1 MPDPRPRFTEL
12 ERPFVCTMVSEPTV
26 EAAAAVVKQSA
37 FEGAD
42 SFIVNLMGDGEFG
55 LEREYLNEADLGE
68 LFASTSLPGLAC
80 YYRWQYDGE
89 PVPESDAERM
99 EILRTAVR
107 AGARAVDVVGDTFDP
122 TPGPEEFSE
131 AATEYALDPDS
142 PPREVF
148 ADEPAIERQQREIE
162 AIHELGGEVQMTA
175 HTRTH
180 LTPEEA
186 VDVGRR
192 FQERGADMVK
202 VVGVDRS
209 WEDLLDTL
217 EATVR
222 MDRELDVPFAMMS
235 HGEHGVLGRYV
246 APFLGSMLCF
256 TQHEYQPGGFHLQ
269 PLTANVRAVF
279 DSMQNVTPVRE
290 PEEQNWL

>member
-1 MPDPRPRFTEL
+1 
-12 ERPFVCTMVSEPTV
+12 MVSEPTI
-26 EAAAAVVKQSA
+26 EEAAAVVKHSE

-55 LEREYLNEADLGE
+55 LEQGHLDEDALGR
-68 LFASTSLPGLAC
+68 LFDSTRLPGLAC

-89 PVPESDAERM
+89 PVPETDAERM

-107 AGARAVDVVGDTFDP
+107 AGAKAIDMVGDTFDP
-122 TPGPEEFSE
+122 TPGPKEFSE

-142 PPREVF
+142 PSREIS
-148 ADEPAIERQQREIE
+148 ADEEAVERQQAEIE
-162 AIHELGGEVQMTA
+162 SIHDLGGEVQMTA
-175 HTRTH
+175 HTRVH

-186 VDVGRR
+186 VDIGRR
-192 FQERGADMVK
+192 FQARGADMVK
-202 VVGVDRS
+202 VVGVDTS

-222 MDRELDVPFAMMS
+222 MNRELDVPFAMMS
-235 HGEHGVLGRYV
+235 HGEHGVLGRYM

-256 TQHEYQPGGFHLQ
+256 TQHEYPPDGFHLQ
-269 PLTANVRAVF
+269 PLTPNVRAVF
-279 DSMQNVTPVRE
+279 DSVKNVTPVRE
-290 PEEQNWL
+290 PERQNWL